1 MSERAMGITTKKGDD
16 GYSVKYSGE
25 RLAKSD
31 AVFEALGVLDEL
43 SACIGLV
50 KAVMKAG
57 EEHRKNHV
65 FIDQLSQVQ
74 RNLIRIG
81 EEVAT
86 SRESPRF
93 RRIAAIGMGEL
104 QELEGYQE
112 GLERA
117 VRVSKGFVLP
127 GDTLLAAWID
137 LARAVTRRLERRYVA
152 FREAALGGAAP
163 EHAGDPGSI
172 VSAYLN
178 RLSDY
183 LFLLARSFEQAKR

>member
-1 MSERAMGITTKKGDD
+1 MGITTKKGDS

-25 RLAKSD
+25 RLVKSD
-31 AVFEALGVLDEL
+31 AVFETLGVLDEL

-57 EEHRKNHV
+57 EEQRKSDV
-65 FIDQLSQVQ
+65 FISQLSQVQ

-86 SRESPRF
+86 SRQSPQF
-93 RRIAAIGMGEL
+93 RRIRAIGEREL
-104 QELEGYQE
+104 QELEVYLE
-112 GLERA
+112 SLER
-117 VRVSKGFVLP
+117 RVQVPRGFVLP
-127 GDTLLAAWID
+127 GDTLLAAWVD

-152 FREAALGGAAP
+152 FRGGEP
-163 EHAGDPGSI
+163 EHAEDPESI

-183 LFLLARSFEQAKR
+183 LFLLARSFERVKR

>member
-1 MSERAMGITTKKGDD
+1 MGITTKKGDD

-25 RLAKSD
+25 RLSKAN
-31 AVFEALGVLDEL
+31 AVFETLGVLDEL

-57 EEHRKNHV
+57 EEQRKNDA
-65 FIDQLSQVQ
+65 FIAQLNEVQ
-74 RNLIRIG
+74 KHLIRIG
-81 EEVAT
+81 EEAAT

-93 RRIAAIGMGEL
+93 HRITAIGGREL
-104 QELEGYQE
+104 GQLEGYQE
-112 GLERA
+112 SLERT
-117 VRVSKGFVLP
+117 VKVPKGFVLP

-152 FREAALGGAAP
+152 FREDAQG
-163 EHAGDPGSI
+163 HAEDPGGI

-183 LFLLARSFEQAKR
+183 LYLLARSFEQIRRQAIKRP

>member
-1 MSERAMGITTKKGDD
+1 MRITTKKGDN

-25 RLAKSD
+25 RLSKSD
-31 AVFEALGVLDEL
+31 PVFETLGVLDEL

-57 EEHRKNHV
+57 EEHRKNEA
-65 FIDQLSQVQ
+65 FITQLNEVQ
-74 RNLIRIG
+74 KHLIRIG

-93 RRIAAIGMGEL
+93 RRVSAIGEREL
-104 QELEGYQE
+104 RQLEGYEESLQ
-112 GLERA
+112 RM
-117 VRVSKGFVLP
+117 VRVPKGFVLP

-152 FREAALGGAAP
+152 FWKAAP
-163 EHAGDPGSI
+163 GQAEDSGST

-183 LFLLARSFEQAKR
+183 LFLLARSFERYAEKR